1 MDKLFY
7 ILIALPLLAG
17 PALGD
22 SYTWIAPPGRGQLEQ
37 DPTLIPKGK
46 GFLFVPTMTGS
57 LNEPSFLVLQ
67 GNKPIR
73 EASPALAWCYHP
85 AATDCWS
92 ARARTSR

>member
-1 MDKLFY
+1 MYKLVY

-17 PALGD
+17 SALGQ
-22 SYTWIAPPGRGQLEQ
+22 SETWLTPPGRGQLEQ

-73 EASPALAWCYHP
+73 EAPPAPACCSPP
-85 AATDCWS
+85 ATTNCWS